1 MNFGVQTFTIRKWQ
15 KKDLEKAYL
24 PLIKLGILDYE
35 IARIHFDKNT
45 GQAVRALMDKYGIRV
60 RAIQVKPKQV
70 FGDVQSVVDFCKSTG
85 CTNVVLSQLPFSCVL
100 GREEKFYDFVATLDR
115 QFEIYEAHGI
125 TLAYHHHNWEYVT
138 LTGGKTR
145 MQELLDEFVKPENF
159 DKKGSKY
166 APSPA
171 NSCFVCDQVEQVMK
185 KMVDNVITRYD
196 NDPEFA
202 KLYADQPCYCL
213 KHFEQLGVRA
223 YPVLGRKKAPA
234 FIKATAEITRKNLE
248 ELQKDLKEMQLAFD
262 YRNSGK
268 PVSEQAKNA
277 VERTVEFLG

>member
-1 MNFGVQTFTIRKWQ
+1 MNFGVQTFTIRKSQ

-24 PLIKLGILDYE
+24 PLIQMGILDYE

-145 MQELLDEFVKPENF
+145 MQELLEKTKKIRFVHDTYWTTKCGLSAARQVQEFG
-159 DKKGSKY
+159 DRLMGIHLRDLTLHKKGIDVRSSDG
-166 APSPA
+166 AVSSGVVDFPA
-171 NSCFVCDQVEQVMK
+171 VLQAAKQTACQYFVIEQK
-185 KMVDNVITRYD
+185 TDKPYEDLERSYRYCCGI
-196 NDPEFA
+196 
-202 KLYADQPCYCL
+202 Q
-213 KHFEQLGVRA
+213 
-223 YPVLGRKKAPA
+223 
-234 FIKATAEITRKNLE
+234 AELE
-248 ELQKDLKEMQLAFD
+248 
-262 YRNSGK
+262 
-268 PVSEQAKNA
+268 AKNH
-277 VERTVEFLG
+277 EK